1 MGMTESSRTLKQEK
15 ENKIMKNR
23 SITLIAT
30 LLMLACSGLSGGA
43 RAVNPPPDGCYPLFT
58 TAEGCNALEF
68 LTTGIGNTAVGWYS
82 LSNTDSNSFN
92 TGLGAG
98 ALCLNIGDANTAVGT
113 AALLSNFSGF
123 ENVANGYEA
132 LLKNNTGSYNNAV
145 GAFALYYNMD
155 GSFNNALG
163 NQALAQNVHA
173 SNNTA
178 IGDLALANNDYQGDN
193 EAYFNTAVGA
203 QALYSNIDGYSNT
216 AVGWQALYYN
226 YDGNFNTANGGF
238 ALFSNVNGARNT
250 AIGYSALSGS
260 KGELSVSDNTAVG
273 FEALF
278 NNFEGN
284 RNTAVGVNAGSN
296 VFGASNVIC
305 IGANVAGANTNDTCF
320 IGNIRGVTTINN
332 DAIPVRIDSAGQ
344 LGTESSSRR
353 YKTDIK
359 PLEKASESILS
370 LKPVSFRY
378 KVHKASTPNFG
389 LIAEEVAEVNP
400 DLVIYDADGKP
411 YTVRY
416 DAVNAMLLNEF
427 LKEHRK
433 VEKQESRIQKQEAT
447 IAQQQKQ
454 IDTLTAGLERISA
467 EIELGKS
474 APRTVLNDQ

>member
-15 ENKIMKNR
+15 ENKIMKNLR
-23 SITLIAT
+23 ITLIAT
-30 LLMLACSGLSGGA
+30 LVVLACSGLSGGA
-43 RAVNPPPDGCYPLFT
+43 RAVTPSPDGCYSLFT

-123 ENVANGYEA
+123 ENVANGYET
-132 LLKNNTGSYNNAV
+132 LLYNNTGSYNNAV

-163 NQALAQNVHA
+163 NQALALNVHA
-173 SNNTA
+173 GNNTA
-178 IGDLALANNDYQGDN
+178 IGDLALANNDYLGDN
-193 EAYFNTAVGA
+193 VAYFNTAVGA
-203 QALYSNIDGYSNT
+203 QALFSNVDGNSNT

-226 YDGNFNTANGGF
+226 DGNFNTANGGF

-250 AIGYSALSGS
+250 AIGYSALSGA
-260 KGELSVSDNTAVG
+260 KAEMSVSDNTAVG
-273 FEALF
+273 FQALF

-284 RNTAVGVNAGSN
+284 RNTAVGVNAGSD

-320 IGNIRGVTTINN
+320 IGNIRGVTPINN
-332 DAIPVRIDSAGQ
+332 DAIPVPIDSAGQ
-344 LGTESSSRR
+344 LVTESSSLR

-359 PLEKASESILS
+359 PIAKASESILS
-370 LKPVSFRY
+370 LKPVRFRY
-378 KVHKASTPNFG
+378 KIHKDSTPNFG
-389 LIAEEVAEVNP
+389 LIAEEVARVNP
-400 DLVIYDADGKP
+400 DLVIFGSDGKP

-427 LKEHRK
+427 LKEHRR
-433 VEKQESRIQKQEAT
+433 VENQESRMQRQEAT

-454 IDTLTAGLERISA
+454 IEALTAGLQRVSA
-467 EIELGKS
+467 ELDLRKS

>member
-1 MGMTESSRTLKQEK
+1 
-15 ENKIMKNR
+15 MKNR
-23 SITLIAT
+23 RITLIAR
-30 LLMLACSGLSGGA
+30 LVVLACSGLSIEA
-43 RAVNPPPDGCYPLFT
+43 RAVTPAPDGCYSLFT

-68 LTTGIGNTAVGWYS
+68 LTTGVGNTAVGWYS

-113 AALLSNFSGF
+113 AAMLNNFSGF
-123 ENVANGYEA
+123 ENVANGYQA
-132 LLKNNTGSYNNAV
+132 LLYNTTGSYNNAL
-145 GAFALYYNMD
+145 GAFALYFNMD
-155 GSFNNALG
+155 GSFNNAVG

-173 SNNTA
+173 GNNTA
-178 IGDLALANNDYQGDN
+178 IGDLALATNDYLGDN
-193 EAYFNTAVGA
+193 VAYFNTAVGA
-203 QALYSNIDGYSNT
+203 QALYSNVDGNSNT

-226 YDGNFNTANGGF
+226 DNNCGNNDCGSFNTATGGF
-238 ALFSNVNGARNT
+238 ALFSNVSGARNT
-250 AIGYSALSGS
+250 AIGYSALSGA
-260 KGELSVSDNTAVG
+260 KGESSVNDNTAVG
-273 FEALF
+273 FQALF

-296 VFGASNVIC
+296 ISGASNVIC
-305 IGANVAGANTNDTCF
+305 IGANVAGANTPDTCF

-359 PLEKASESILS
+359 PIEKASESILS

-378 KVHKASTPNFG
+378 KIHKDSTPNFG
-389 LIAEEVAEVNP
+389 LIAEEVARVNP
-400 DLVIYDADGKP
+400 DLVIFGPDGKP

-416 DAVNAMLLNEF
+416 EAVNAMLLNEF
-427 LKEHRK
+427 LKEHRR
-433 VEKQESRIQKQEAT
+433 VENQESRIERQEAT

-454 IDTLTAGLERISA
+454 IDTLTAGLNRVSA
-467 EIELGKS
+467 ELELSKS
-474 APRTVLNDQ
+474 APQTVLNNQ

>member
-1 MGMTESSRTLKQEK
+1 
-15 ENKIMKNR
+15 MKNR
-23 SITLIAT
+23 RITLIAT
-30 LLMLACSGLSGGA
+30 LVALACSGLSRGA
-43 RAVNPPPDGCYPLFT
+43 RAVTPAPDGCYSLFT

-68 LTTGIGNTAVGWYS
+68 LTTGVGNTAVGWYS

-113 AALLSNFSGF
+113 AAMLSNFSGF

-132 LLKNNTGSYNNAV
+132 LLYNTTGSYNNAV
-145 GAFALYYNMD
+145 GAFALYFNMD
-155 GSFNNALG
+155 GSFNNAVG

-173 SNNTA
+173 GNNTA
-178 IGDLALANNDYQGDN
+178 IGDLALTNNDYMGGN
-193 EAYFNTAVGA
+193 VAYFNTAVGA
-203 QALYSNIDGYSNT
+203 QALYYNVDGNSNT

-226 YDGNFNTANGGF
+226 DDGNFNTANGGF
-238 ALFSNVNGARNT
+238 ALFSNVSGGRNT
-250 AIGYSALSGS
+250 AIGYSALSGAKAES
-260 KGELSVSDNTAVG
+260 SVNDNTAVG
-273 FEALF
+273 FQALF

-305 IGANVAGANTNDTCF
+305 IGANVAGANTPDTCF

-359 PLEKASESILS
+359 PMDTASESILS

-378 KVHKASTPNFG
+378 KVHKDGTPNFG
-389 LIAEEVAEVNP
+389 LIAEEVARVNP
-400 DLVIYDADGKP
+400 DLVIFGSDGKP

-427 LKEHRK
+427 LKEHRR
-433 VEKQESRIQKQEAT
+433 VETQESRIQKQERI
-447 IAQQQKQ
+447 IAQQQRQ
-454 IDTLTAGLERISA
+454 IDVLSAGLQRVSA
-467 EIELGKS
+467 ELELGKS
-474 APRTVLNDQ
+474 APQTVSSDH